1 MLKLL
6 GAALLITSSIMVA
19 IVLMWSGSWLTWAYY
34 ASDMPV
40 HGMWAFI
47 GPMFLIG
54 GLLVPFAIIEELK

>member
-40 HGMWAFI
+40 HGTFAFI
-47 GPMFLIG
+47 GPMFVISG
-54 GLLVPFAIIEELK
+54 FVVPFVAIEEVR